1 MRKFLLSLLLLL
13 PLAAPAA
20 PDLVAAIRAHDAAA
34 TRAALEAGADPEA
47 GDNWGR
53 TPLLIAAQLRNTE
66 AVRQLLARKVD
77 VNAAN
82 RNDITPLIAAA
93 QTGNV
98 EAARL
103 LLEAGANPNLR
114 DNLGWSALT
123 WAKNRKQDEI
133 AALLVAKG
141 ADDLAPPP
149 PGATRAPRHAAFTPV
164 LDPGRAIRGDRR
176 APVTVFE
183 YTDFQCPYCRAGAA
197 TMEELLARYEGE
209 VRVVVK
215 HLPLPALH
223 AQAIPAARYFEA
235 LALQDEARAWAFH
248 DRVFRE
254 QGQLKGGDAWMRQ
267 VALELG
273 ADAARLE
280 ADLKGPV
287 VQARIERD
295 LAESGKLGFDGV
307 PVYVVAGEVIEGA
320 QPASSFVA
328 VIEAARR
335 R

>member
-1 MRKFLLSLLLLL
+1 MRKFLLSLLLLV
-13 PLAAPAA
+13 PLAASAG
-20 PDLVAAIRAHDAAA
+20 PDLVAAIRAQDAAA
-34 TRAALEAGADPEA
+34 ARAALEAGADPEA

-53 TPLLIAAQLRNTE
+53 TPLLIATQLRNTE
-66 AVRQLLARKVD
+66 AIRLLVARKVNLD
-77 VNAAN
+77 AAN

-114 DNLGWSALT
+114 DNLGWSALA

-141 ADDLAPPP
+141 ADDKAPLPP
-149 PGATRAPRHAAFTPV
+149 AAVRPARHAAFPPV
-164 LDPGRAIRGDRR
+164 LEPGRPIRGDAR
-176 APVTVFE
+176 ARVTVFE

-197 TMEELLARYEGE
+197 TVDEVLSRYEGE
-209 VRVVVK
+209 VRLVVK

-223 AQAIPAARYFEA
+223 PQALPAARFYEA
-235 LALQDEARAWAFH
+235 LALQDPAKAFAFY

-254 QGQLKGGDAWMRQ
+254 QAQLKGGEAWMKQ
-267 VALELG
+267 VAVELG

-287 VQARIERD
+287 VAARVERD
-295 LAESGKLGFDGV
+295 LEESRRMGFDGV
-307 PVYVVAGEVIEGA
+307 PVFVIGGEVLEGA
-320 QPASSFVA
+320 QPATAFFAA
-328 VIEAARR
+328 VEAARR